1 MSMLFVATKAQAE
14 YRVFLLKISQRE
26 SGNPTGEETNSRLL
40 TSTLDPVQY
49 RGYYTVKENEVI
61 SYVDT
66 WMCKG
71 RTNSRPLCENPR
83 SKSIEQP

>member
-1 MSMLFVATKAQAE
+1 MLLLTTRAKAE
-14 YRVFLLKISQRE
+14 YRVFLLKISQLE
-26 SGNPTGEETNSRLL
+26 VGNAMGEETTSRLV
-40 TSTLDPVQY
+40 TSTLDPLQY
-49 RGYYTVKENEVI
+49 RGYYTLKENEVI

-71 RTNSRPLCENPR
+71 RTNSLPLCENPR